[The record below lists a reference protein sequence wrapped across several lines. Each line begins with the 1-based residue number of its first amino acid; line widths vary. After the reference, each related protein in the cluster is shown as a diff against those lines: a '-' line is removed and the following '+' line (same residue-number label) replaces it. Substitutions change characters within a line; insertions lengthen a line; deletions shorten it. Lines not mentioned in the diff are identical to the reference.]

1 MSFNKNQKSYN
12 KKVMQTGKEAN
23 QYLRNALGLINQY
36 TTNYADRTDYWT
48 NKLSTRQLDL
58 LSDKYLQEN
67 ANMLRGQ
74 AAFGS
79 NSKLNEQ
86 MKDNAYSQQNYLANV
101 LNQNVMNANSL
112 QENELR
118 SLMNASNIY
127 QNPISMGASAAQN
140 VDAANSAWANT
151 IGQGLGAVGTAVS
164 FINPAIG
171 GAISAGGNL
180 LSSMAT
186 PTTDLAS
193 NQYRNQQ
200 QQNYITQMMMGNVQ
214 GTAGLA
220 NAYNNLS
227 TQAGQAIN
235 NWSIGNKYKNQ
246 GNFDNNLA

>member
-48 NKLSTRQLDL
+48 NKLNTRQLDL

-67 ANMLRGQ
+67 ADMLRGQ

-79 NSKLNEQ
+79 NSKLNKQ
-86 MKDNAYSQQNYLANV
+86 MNDNAYSQQNYLANV

-118 SLMNASNIY
+118 SLMNASNTY

-151 IGQGLGAVGTAVS
+151 IGKGLGAVGTAVS
-164 FINPAIG
+164 FINPALG

-180 LSSMAT
+180 LSNMAT
-186 PTTDLAS
+186 PTTDLAT

-200 QQNYITQMMMGNVQ
+200 QQNYITQMMMGNAQ

>member
-1 MSFNKNQKSYN
+1 MSFKKNQKAYN
-12 KKVMQTGKEAN
+12 KQVMQTGKEAN

-48 NKLSTRQLDL
+48 NKLNTRQLDL
-58 LSDKYLQEN
+58 LSDKYLKQN
-67 ANMLRGQ
+67 ADMLRGQ

-86 MKDNAYSQQNYLANV
+86 MNDNAYSQQNYLANV

-118 SLMNASNIY
+118 SLMNASNTY
-127 QNPISMGASAAQN
+127 QNPVQLGGQAAQN

-186 PTTDLAS
+186 PTTDLQTQ
-193 NQYRNQQ
+193 QYRDVN
-200 QQNYITQMMMGNVQ
+200 QQNYITQMMMGDST
-214 GTAGLA
+214 GKTGLA
-220 NAYNNLS
+220 NTFKNLS
-227 TQAGQAIN
+227 TQVGQAIN
-235 NWSIGNKYKNQ
+235 NWSIGNKYRNQ
-246 GNFDNNLA
+246 GNFDNNFS

>member
-12 KKVMQTGKEAN
+12 KQVMQTGKEAN

-48 NKLSTRQLDL
+48 NKLNTRQLDL

-118 SLMNASNIY
+118 SLMNASNTY

-151 IGQGLGAVGTAVS
+151 IGKGLGAVGTAVS

-180 LSSMAT
+180 LSNMAT
-186 PTTDLAS
+186 PTTDLAT

-200 QQNYITQMMMGNVQ
+200 QQNYITQMMMGNAQ

>member
-1 MSFNKNQKSYN
+1 MSFKKNQKAYN
-12 KKVMQTGKEAN
+12 KQVMQTGKEAN
-23 QYLRNALGLINQY
+23 KYLRNALGLINQY

-48 NKLSTRQLDL
+48 NKLNTRQLDL

-67 ANMLRGQ
+67 ADMLRGQ

-79 NSKLNEQ
+79 NSKLNKQ
-86 MKDNAYSQQNYLANV
+86 MNDNAYSQQNYLANV

-118 SLMNASNIY
+118 SLMNATTSY
-127 QNPISMGASAAQN
+127 QNPIQMGASAAQN

-164 FINPAIG
+164 FINPALG

-180 LSSMAT
+180 LSNMAT
-186 PTTDLAS
+186 PTTDLAT

-200 QQNYITQMMMGNVQ
+200 QQNYITQMMMGNAQ

-220 NAYNNLS
+220 NAFNNLS